1 MAISAGKVAPSAVIL
16 AFVGYCVWPSL
27 SEMMSDQPP
36 PKAPVKVPALAAS
49 LFSPTMAP
57 VPTRNPWGG
66 LDAASLAAAKAAAKE
81 VAEKEAAKTADTTT
95 GTPASSAAAKTPNKP
110 VDPLAGLK
118 LDATCILGNQRMA
131 MINGQMC
138 ALHEKLPA
146 ENSSTSPK
154 VVGVFPYKVLLE
166 YEGKTVE
173 LKYSD
178 AASQSSSSQKDKP
191 GSAGKASGA
200 KKPPAA
206 ATGAKSDGKNPS
218 GKTGK

>member
-1 MAISAGKVAPSAVIL
+1 MAISAGKLAPSAVIL

-27 SEMMSDQPP
+27 SEMMSDPPP
-36 PKAPVKVPALAAS
+36 PKAPAKVPELAAS
-49 LFSPTMAP
+49 LLSPTMAP

-66 LDAASLAAAKAAAKE
+66 MDAASLTAAKAAAKE
-81 VAEKEAAKTADTTT
+81 AAKMEAAKTADKTA
-95 GTPASSAAAKTPNKP
+95 GALAGSAAATTPNEP

-138 ALHEKLPA
+138 ALHERLSA
-146 ENSSTSPK
+146 GNSPTSPK

-166 YEGKTVE
+166 YGGKTVE

-178 AASQSSSSQKDKP
+178 TASPSSSSQKGKP

-200 KKPPAA
+200 KKPQAA
-206 ATGAKSDGKNPS
+206 ATGAKSGGNNPS
-218 GKTGK
+218 DKAGK